1 MGQMSQEEINVDLF
15 DEFKRLKKEN
25 ELLINELK
33 SIAKCLNE
41 YFENEEDDTPSL
53 DILSSI
59 QEDVNELLEKL

>member
-15 DEFKRLKKEN
+15 DEIKRLQNEN
-25 ELLINELK
+25 QLLVNELK

-41 YFENEEDDTPSL
+41 YFENDEDDVPIL

-59 QEDVNELLEKL
+59 QEDVNELLDKL